1 MLTFEDRVEIG
12 AGLQAGLGVREI
24 ARRIGRDLSVVCREI
39 KRNGIEAGGYR
50 IVAANTRARKR
61 RCRLK
66 ARKVAAN
73 PVLEA
78 RARQDLA
85 RSCSPRQIAGRLR
98 AEAGDRTLQ
107 APPGS
112 RDVQG
117 LTLSH
122 DAIYQH
128 LYALPKGEL
137 AKHGIMLR
145 SKRSSRKPRQNG
157 HKTGARI
164 VGMVSIDDRSQG
176 VDDRLY
182 HLGPGQ

>member
-1 MLTFEDRVEIG
+1 MRRMLTFEDRTKIG
-12 AGLQAGLGVREI
+12 ADFQAGLGVREI
-24 ARRIGRDLSVVCREI
+24 ARRIGRDPPVVCREI
-39 KRNGIEAGGYR
+39 KRNGTAAGGYR
-50 IVAANTRARKR
+50 IAAANTRARKR

-85 RSCSPRQIAGRLR
+85 RPCSPRQIAGRLR
-98 AEAGDRTLQ
+98 AEAEDHTLQ

-112 RDVQG
+112 DDVQG
-117 LTLSH
+117 LTVSH

-145 SKRSSRKPRQNG
+145 SKRSSRKPCQNG
-157 HKTGARI
+157 RKTGPRI
-164 VGMVSIDDRSQG
+164 MGMVSIDDRSQG
-176 VDDRLY
+176 
-182 HLGPGQ
+182 G